1 MSLLYK
7 QAVSGVTTMLGPPA
21 PAPENNPCGPCPLQ
35 NVLRHLGPWGRTQA
49 ALAIK
54 PWCRL
59 GTLPARK
66 LVLVGSQFD
75 ASPQCLAQL
84 AAAAPQAQE
93 LQLYLDAATAEGTVP
108 AIFE

>member
-1 MSLLYK
+1 MCSSSSSSPTTSMLTISTLMSI
-7 QAVSGVTTMLGPPA
+7 PA
-21 PAPENNPCGPCPLQ
+21 ISLQ
-35 NVLRHLGPWGRTQA
+35 DVLRCLDPWGRTQA

-54 PWCRL
+54 PWSHL

-108 AIFE
+108 AILE